1 MKIAVIGV
9 GYVGLVAGACFAS
22 FNMDV
27 ICIDQDAQK
36 IDNLKR
42 NIIPI
47 YEPGLEEMVVR
58 ASKRGNLKFSTSL
71 MDVND
76 AEVIIIAVGTPSLPT
91 GEANLSYLMKA
102 IRDVA
107 NVATGYK
114 SLVIKSTVPIGT
126 ASLVRNELA
135 AIGVA
140 DRFDVISNPEFLRE
154 GVAVYD
160 FLKPDRIVIGANS
173 QRARKIAEALYQP
186 LTSQDVPILIT
197 DNPTA
202 ETIKYASNAYLAM
215 RVAYINQIAD
225 LCEAAGA
232 TIDEVAKGMGL
243 DKRIGGHYLHAG
255 PGYGG
260 SCFPKDTKAISYI
273 AKEKNVDLSIVE
285 AVITANDA
293 RKQKLV
299 ERIINVY
306 NKYGCKKI
314 AILGAT
320 FKAETDDLRDS
331 ASLIIVPAL
340 LKAGFEVRCYDP
352 ANPKDAHE
360 LLGVA
365 LQSSMK
371 DALEGVDAALII
383 TEWPEFQ
390 LFGLDQ
396 LVAKLNKKVLFD
408 LRNLFAIEDIKR
420 ADINYYSIGRPD
432 A

>member
-27 ICIDQDAQK
+27 ICIDQDEQK
-36 IDNLKR
+36 IDNLKN

-47 YEPGLEEMVVR
+47 YEPGLEEIVIK
-58 ASKRGNLKFSTSL
+58 ASKRGNLKFSSNL
-71 MDVND
+71 DDIND
-76 AEVIIIAVGTPSLPT
+76 AEVVIIAVGTPSLPT

-107 NVATGYK
+107 GVATGYK
-114 SLVIKSTVPIGT
+114 ALVIKSTVPIGT
-126 ASLVRNELA
+126 ANSVRNELA
-135 AIGVA
+135 SMGVA

-173 QRARKIAEALYQP
+173 QKARKIAETLYQP
-186 LTSQDVPILIT
+186 LTSQDVPLVIT

-202 ETIKYASNAYLAM
+202 ETIKYAANAYLAM

-232 TIDEVAKGMGL
+232 TIDDVAKGMGL
-243 DKRIGGHYLHAG
+243 DKRIGKHYLHAG

-260 SCFPKDTKAISYI
+260 SCFPKDTKAISHI

-285 AVITANDA
+285 AVIAANDA

-299 ERIINVY
+299 ERIINAFR
-306 NKYGCKKI
+306 KHGCEKI
-314 AILGAT
+314 AILGIT
-320 FKAETDDLRDS
+320 FKAETDDMRDS

-340 LKAGFEVRCYDP
+340 LKAEFEVRCYDP

-396 LVAKLNKKVLFD
+396 LAAKLNKKVLFD
-408 LRNLFAIEDIKR
+408 LRNLFDVEDIKR
-420 ADINYYSIGRPD
+420 ADISYYSIGRPD